1 MSIEFSCPQCG
12 KLLRVGD
19 DAAGKQARCPSCNSV
34 QPIPESPEM
43 TKPFAAPARNAALG
57 EPQVNPYQS
66 PIDLPAAPVAPIPW
80 GMKRPIQPTV
90 IGVME
95 PLEGAWRIC
104 TENFAQLAMCLV
116 AMIICFAINYAG
128 QLLVQGLVM
137 AVSAANP
144 PLAIILV
151 IVVASSVALLVFQA
165 WIGVG
170 QTLFFLKTARGEDVS
185 LGVLF
190 RGGPYLLAT
199 IVATLVVALA
209 LAAIALLCAIPA
221 AGIYAATHEPAAG
234 VISGVVLFLGAMLYF
249 GLTYY
254 QYYFLIPDQ
263 GLGGLE
269 ALRMSSEITKGNRLS
284 LFGLYLI
291 AMGVVFG
298 SFLVFCF
305 PVLFA
310 VPFVMLVATIAY
322 LKMAGQPTA
331 DERPSQSPAGSPFAP
346 PPAELR

>member
-34 QPIPESPEM
+34 QPIPASPEIA
-43 TKPFAAPARNAALG
+43 KPFAAPARNAALG

-66 PIDLPAAPVAPIPW
+66 PIDLPAAPTAPVPW
-80 GMKRPIQPTV
+80 GMKRPVRPTV

-116 AMIICFAINYAG
+116 AMIICGAINYAA
-128 QLLVQGLVM
+128 QLIFQAIVM
-137 AVSAANP
+137 GMGAANP
-144 PLAIILV
+144 PPVVVIVTVVLAIAAYV
-151 IVVASSVALLVFQA
+151 VFQL
-165 WIGVG
+165 WIGLG

-190 RGGPYLLAT
+190 TGGPYLLAT
-199 IVATLVVALA
+199 IVATIIMLLA
-209 LAAIALLCAIPA
+209 ITIVGLLCLIPA
-221 AGIYAATHEPAAG
+221 AGISAATREPAAG
-234 VISGVVLFLGAMLYF
+234 IITWAVLLVGATFFFALAF
-249 GLTYY
+249 Y

-263 GLGGLE
+263 GLGGME
-269 ALRMSSEITKGNRLS
+269 ALRVSSQITKGNRLT

-298 SFLVFCF
+298 SILFCCF
-305 PVLFA
+305 PALFA
-310 VPFVMLVATIAY
+310 APFVMLVATIAY

-331 DERPSQSPAGSPFAP
+331 DERPSQSPGGSPFAP